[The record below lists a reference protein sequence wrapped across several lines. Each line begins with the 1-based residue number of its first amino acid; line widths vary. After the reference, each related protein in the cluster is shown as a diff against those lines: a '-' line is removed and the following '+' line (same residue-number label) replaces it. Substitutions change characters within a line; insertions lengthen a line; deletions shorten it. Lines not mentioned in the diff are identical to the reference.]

1 MIVKELLYEYIQR
14 LIKLFKEP
22 KVQASA
28 DLPEMQEI
36 FYKLKRLLKEDQIQF
51 DLAGIKS

>member
-28 DLPEMQEI
+28 ELPEMQEI
-36 FYKLKRLLKEDQIQF
+36 FYKLKRLLKED
-51 DLAGIKS
+51 